1 MNKKKNNEA
10 LLKEYLSYPYS
21 MKIIP
26 DIEEG
31 GYTIS
36 FPDLPGCVTCV
47 DSLDDMV
54 VMAEDAKRE
63 WIKAAI
69 EEGIE
74 IKSPQ
79 KYSGQLRLRMPKSLH
94 QQLSNRASEE
104 GVSLNQYIV
113 YELGKAV
120 GN

>member
-1 MNKKKNNEA
+1 MNNMKNKEE
-10 LLKEYLSYPYS
+10 LIKEYMNLPYT

-26 DIEEG
+26 DVEEG
-31 GYTIS
+31 GYTIC
-36 FPDLPGCVTCV
+36 FPDLPGCATCV
-47 DSLDDMV
+47 DSLSDAIQ
-54 VMAEDAKRE
+54 MAEDAKRE
-63 WIKAAI
+63 WFKAAI
-69 EEGIE
+69 EDCKD

-79 KYSGQLRLRMPKSLH
+79 EFSGQLRLRMPKSLH
-94 QQLSNRASEE
+94 QQLSNRAAEE

>member
-1 MNKKKNNEA
+1 MKDKKNIEELVNKYMS
-10 LLKEYLSYPYS
+10 LPYT
-21 MKIIP
+21 MKIFP
-26 DIEEG
+26 DTEEG

-36 FPDLPGCVTCV
+36 FPDLPGCATCV
-47 DSLDDMV
+47 ESLEDIKK
-54 VMAEDAKRE
+54 MADDAKRE
-63 WIKAAI
+63 WFRAAI
-69 EEGIE
+69 EDGYE

-79 KYSGQLRLRMPKSLH
+79 EFSGQLRLRMPKSLH
-94 QQLSNRASEE
+94 QKLSYRASEE

>member
-1 MNKKKNNEA
+1 MKKEKDIEELLDEYMSLPYTMN
-10 LLKEYLSYPYS
+10 
-21 MKIIP
+21 IFP
-26 DIEEG
+26 DNEEG

-47 DSLDDMV
+47 DSLDDIKR
-54 VMAEDAKRE
+54 MAEDAKRA
-63 WIKAAI
+63 WFRAAI
-69 EEGIE
+69 EDGVE

-79 KYSGQLRLRMPKSLH
+79 EYSGQLRLRMPKSLH
-94 QQLSNRASEE
+94 QQLSNRAAAE

>member
-1 MNKKKNNEA
+1 MKDKNTEELIKK
-10 LLKEYLSYPYS
+10 YMSIPYAMS
-21 MKIIP
+21 IIP
-26 DIEEG
+26 DKDEG

-47 DSLDDMV
+47 DALDEIESAV
-54 VMAEDAKRE
+54 EDVKRS
-63 WIKAAI
+63 WFTAAI
-69 EEGIE
+69 EDGIE

-79 KYSGQLRLRMPKSLH
+79 EFSGQLRLRMPKSLH
-94 QQLSNRASEE
+94 QQLSYRASEE

-120 GN
+120 GQ